1 MIKTGKELETTMKHV
16 FRILCLLLILS
27 MMSLVLIACGDEGPN
42 TSNDSADTANSSNP
56 ASGNNAESGTGDPS
70 EEVGFRLEKQNFNG
84 TTIKFLTDKAS
95 DYYQWEV
102 SPSELAEGDRV
113 NNAFY
118 NRARLIEQ
126 EYGLELVQ
134 EYAESQNDVVQQARD
149 YITTGLD
156 EYQVY
161 VAGMI
166 YLSQMVA
173 DELFLDI
180 SSIDSNNYIDLS
192 KPYWDQSIVRD
203 LTVLGSTYFIT
214 GDALVT
220 DDDATWAIFF
230 NKDIAENYHVADKY
244 GVESLYD
251 LVHEDRWTLDVMFEI
266 MQEVKTDAGDS
277 GMAWGPDTPDTWG
290 LIAQCYDSYAFTV
303 GAGQTLMRND
313 GTEIIITA
321 GDQSNINA
329 FAKVFDMLT
338 ATDFTAIAES
348 TGRGSSDYYGD
359 MTSMFANGKGLFMPN
374 KIATISDPALRDAN
388 IRYGLLPMP
397 KYDDQQENY
406 TTTVTVY
413 WCSAFAIPITN
424 SEKLDATCYALE
436 ALAYYGMEQV
446 TPEYYEHTL
455 KDRRLEDT
463 ESMEMLDL
471 IFRNRTYDM
480 GAVFNLGNSLG
491 FYTSRL
497 FEGLSGQSNQH
508 VSALES
514 VRSSW
519 EMAIEDYILQ
529 AESSRG

>member
-1 MIKTGKELETTMKHV
+1 MKHF
-16 FRILCLLLILS
+16 FRILCLLL
-27 MMSLVLIACGDEGPN
+27 VLCMFTLALISCGDEE
-42 TSNDSADTANSSNP
+42 TSTATNANKNDQSDT
-56 ASGNNAESGTGDPS
+56 S
-70 EEVGFRLEKQNFNG
+70 EEEGFRLEKKNFEG
-84 TTIKFLTDKAS
+84 VTIKFLTDKAT
-95 DYYQWEV
+95 DYLSWEV
-102 SPSELAEGDRV
+102 APQELVEGDRV

-118 NRARLIEQ
+118 NRARLIEE
-126 EYGLELVQ
+126 EYGIHLEQ
-134 EYAESQNDVVQQARD
+134 AFAESQNDVVEQARD
-149 YITTGLD
+149 NITTGLD

-166 YLSQMVA
+166 YLSKMVA
-173 DELFLDI
+173 DELFLDL
-180 SSIDSNNYIDLS
+180 SSIESNNYIDLS

-203 LTVLGSTYFIT
+203 LTVLGSTYFAT

-230 NKDIAENYHVADKY
+230 NKDIAENYSIADKY
-244 GVESLYD
+244 GVDSLYD
-251 LVHEDRWTLDVMFEI
+251 LVREGKWTLDVMYEM
-266 MQEVKTDAGDS
+266 MQDVKTDAGDF
-277 GMAWGPDTPDTWG
+277 GMAWGADTPDTWG

-313 GTEIIITA
+313 GEEIIITA

-329 FAKVFDMLT
+329 FDKIFTMLISS
-338 ATDFTAIAES
+338 DCTAIAEQ
-348 TGRGSSDYYGD
+348 TGRDSPDYYGD
-359 MTSMFANGKGLFMPN
+359 MLSMFANGKGLFMPN
-374 KIATISDPALRDAN
+374 KIASISDEKLRDAN
-388 IRYGLLPMP
+388 VRYGLLPMP
-397 KYDDQQENY
+397 KYDEGQEDY

-424 SEKLDATCYALE
+424 VQYLDATCYALE

-480 GAVFNLGNSLG
+480 GAVFNLGSSLG

-497 FEGLSGQSNQH
+497 FEGLNGQSNQH

-514 VRSSW
+514 VRNSW
-519 EMAIEDYILQ
+519 EIAIEDYILQ
-529 AESSRG
+529 VKASRGE